1 MLDSHHSSSSTSHDL
16 PESSASLKQAAQSWL
31 DMACVAAQGE
41 KALLRLTHGPRI
53 LRGWEESEGVIYGK
67 NALAWL
73 EGRDYACFDL
83 SDPQLCARLHLPEQS
98 ALLHLQRVRNRS
110 GASQA
115 VLVVL
120 GEPLSGT
127 GDQVKTLL
135 SAWADTLSH
144 HLQAW
149 EQASALNTYNVHPAK
164 HHGTE
169 ADARYQQFFKQANEA
184 LIVADVRSGIILE
197 VNDKA
202 SALFGRS
209 AEDLIGSH
217 FTSLHPR
224 DEVAQ
229 HHANFARSSAQ
240 EKSFFNRVNIIT
252 NDGRR
257 LPVQVSSSRHQ
268 CDGREIIFSIFV
280 DLTSEVRN
288 QQALRHSEQRFA
300 AFINQSGLAAWMKD
314 QEGRYLFVNS
324 TMQRQL
330 RLSHESILG
339 LTDQEWLPADVALRI
354 QAHDAAVVARGR
366 EIESIESFP
375 SPDGET
381 RTWHVWRFP
390 YESPKGELCIGG
402 VAIDITYKKRAD
414 DDRDRLFKEAADLFV
429 IAGFD
434 GYFRLLNPAWEQALG
449 YTLDEIEAKPVLDL
463 VHPDDREATRR
474 LWSEMGHA
482 EEALRFE
489 NRYRCRD
496 GEYRWFAW
504 NGIVNRTQ
512 QRFYGVV
519 RDITEHKFAQEA
531 LQRSEE
537 RFQMFMNNVS
547 AAVFVKDEEGR
558 IIFAN
563 RSYAEHFG
571 MKPEDVIGK
580 TDAMLTTPDLA
591 AQFQANDRIV
601 FNTGKSIEV
610 REESVDVHGQTHLWQ
625 VVKFP
630 YQDAQGNRF
639 VGGLAIDITHNV
651 VLENQVRQMQKIDTV
666 GQLAAGIAHDY
677 NNILT
682 VQQGFAEHLLNDSNI
697 PERWRNGL
705 TQILAATERASQL
718 TRQLL
723 LFSRNQPVE
732 LKPQSLNA
740 IIKPFGTLLKRLLG
754 ANITLDL
761 HCDPALPDVSVDAGM
776 MEQVLMNLVIN
787 ARDAIVNEGTIRVLT
802 HTRSIEKP
810 LVEGATEVNP
820 GLYVVLDVVD
830 NGAGIPPDKMSQ
842 IFEPFYTTKPKGKG
856 TGLGLST
863 VYAIVRHHHGWVTVD
878 SREGKGTCFSV
889 HLPAL
894 QERSRTQI
902 TSRPSQ
908 QPFMP
913 RHPLQGR
920 RVMVVED
927 ERALADFM
935 TMILQD
941 HGAEVVLARNAS
953 EARNQWTLPEEVF
966 DLIITDMV
974 LPQGESGARLAA
986 QLLADKPGIP
996 VIFTSGYAE
1005 AAEKAQHACGITAST
1020 LLTKPF
1026 SLNQFIDTINQ
1037 TMSRP
1042 SSPGCTD

>member
-1 MLDSHHSSSSTSHDL
+1 MPDSHHPSSSSTSRVL
-16 PESSASLKQAAQSWL
+16 PESAASLKQAAQSWL
-31 DMACVAAQGE
+31 DLACAAAQGN
-41 KALLRLTHGPRI
+41 KALLRFNHGPRF
-53 LRGWEESEGVIYGK
+53 LRVWDEAEGVIYGK

-73 EGRDYACFDL
+73 EGRDYASFDL
-83 SDPQLCARLHLPEQS
+83 SDPQRCSRLHLPEQP
-98 ALLHLQRVRNRS
+98 AVLHLQRVRNRS

-120 GEPLSGT
+120 SEHLSEEAKRVKPL
-127 GDQVKTLL
+127 LA
-135 SAWADTLSH
+135 AWAETLSH

-149 EQASALNTYNVHPAK
+149 EQARAINSYGANPDKRTGGVAH
-164 HHGTE
+164 
-169 ADARYQQFFKQANEA
+169 ARYLHFFKQANEA
-184 LIVADVRSGIILE
+184 LIVADARSGIILE

-202 SALFGRS
+202 TELFGRS
-209 AEDLIGSH
+209 PEDLIGSH

-240 EKSFFNRVNIIT
+240 EKSFFNRVNVIT

-268 CDGREIIFSIFV
+268 CDGRDIIFSIFV

-339 LTDQEWLPADVALRI
+339 LTDLEWLPADVALRT

-390 YESPKGELCIGG
+390 YQSPKGELCIGG

-449 YTLDEIEAKPVLDL
+449 YALDEIEAKPVLEL
-463 VHPDDREATRR
+463 VHPDDREATRKI
-474 LWSEMGHA
+474 WSEMGHA

-489 NRYRCRD
+489 NRYRRRD

-504 NGIVNRTQ
+504 NGIVNLTQ

-519 RDITEHKFAQEA
+519 RDITEHKLAQEA

-547 AAVFVKDEEGR
+547 ALVFVKDEEGR
-558 IIFAN
+558 IVFCN

-580 TDAMLTTPDLA
+580 TDAMLADPDLA
-591 AQFQANDRIV
+591 AQFQVNDRIV
-601 FNTGKSIEV
+601 FDMGKSIEV
-610 REESVDVHGQTHLWQ
+610 REESVDVNGQTHFWQ

-630 YQDAQGNRF
+630 YQDAYGKRF
-639 VGGLAIDITHNV
+639 IGGLAIDITHNV

-666 GQLAAGIAHDY
+666 GQMAAGIAHDY

-682 VQQGFAEHLLNDSNI
+682 VQQGFAEHLLSDENI
-697 PERWRNGL
+697 PERWRKGL

-723 LFSRNQPVE
+723 LFSSNQPVE

-740 IIKPFGTLLKRLLG
+740 IIKPFGTMLKRLLG

-761 HCDPALPDVSVDAGM
+761 HCDPAIPDVSVDAGM
-776 MEQVLMNLVIN
+776 MEQVVMNLVIN
-787 ARDAIVNEGTIRVLT
+787 ARDAIVNDGTIRVLT
-802 HTRSIEKP
+802 HTRRIEKP
-810 LVEGATEVNP
+810 LVEGATEVSP

-830 NGAGIPPDKMSQ
+830 NGAGIPRDKISH

-878 SREGKGTCFSV
+878 SHEGKGTCFSI

-894 QERSRTQI
+894 LERHRPQATA
-902 TSRPSQ
+902 RPSQ
-908 QPFMP
+908 QPFVP
-913 RHPLQGR
+913 QTPLNGR

-953 EARNQWTLPEEVF
+953 EARRQWMLPDEAF
-966 DLIITDMV
+966 DLVIADMV
-974 LPQGESGARLAA
+974 LPHGESGAQLVS
-986 QLLADKPGIP
+986 QLLRDKPDLPI
-996 VIFTSGYAE
+996 IFTSGYAE
-1005 AAEKAQHACGITAST
+1005 AAEKAQNDSGLTAST

-1026 SLNQFIDTINQ
+1026 SLNQFIDAVLQ
-1037 TMSRP
+1037 AMALR
-1042 SSPGCTD
+1042 